1 MKGSALGER
10 EFEVMAVL
18 WAAGSG
24 TVAEVRDK
32 LSTPLAY
39 TTVLTI
45 LRNLQEKRIV
55 VHEAEG
61 RAHRYVPKL
70 AQRTARKAAVDHLV
84 ETLFDG
90 SPEKLVAHLIRERGI
105 SKKDLMR
112 IRRKSRKK
120 ADRREAKSARNE
132 KAVDRDPEVEA
143 PVAILETAPEA
154 LPVG

>member
-1 MKGSALGER
+1 MKGAALGER
-10 EFEVMAVL
+10 ELEVMAIL
-18 WAAGSG
+18 WTAGSG

-120 ADRREAKSARNE
+120 AGGEAKRDK
-132 KAVDRDPEVEA
+132 KAPEIDRAPDAEA
-143 PVAILETAPEA
+143 PAAVLDTAPEP
-154 LPVG
+154 LPVD